1 MKTTNF
7 TAAALICVFCVAN
20 APFFASVGLTQTA
33 SNPSD
38 DVSVEDVDNAARS
51 IARYCRILVTR
62 MDGLINEDWATQD
75 LGALASVWDSLNCH
89 QVFGFDPA
97 PQGSVSQGAAGGAGT
112 PRWIVR

>member
-1 MKTTNF
+1 MVRCVPTVLLF
-7 TAAALICVFCVAN
+7 AALSFPG
-20 APFFASVGLTQTA
+20 APGLAQTA

-89 QVFGFDPA
+89 QVFGFDPGPGSAA
-97 PQGSVSQGAAGGAGT
+97 PAGDGQRT